1 MPRKSLI
8 QIEQLFEGDLGQSDD
23 VLTLSAEEDLLK
35 SPVSGQDKKSK
46 APSRDNQHKRQ
57 ENKKRHVKSK
67 AGFQE
72 KIQASFSAKK
82 KHLTDQTKQPDD
94 TPLKVLL
101 IKIDSIPQSEA
112 WDEEEKNRRDKT
124 NRAMKRLT

>member
-57 ENKKRHVKSK
+57 KNKKRHAKSK
-67 AGFQE
+67 VCF
-72 KIQASFSAKK
+72 
-82 KHLTDQTKQPDD
+82 
-94 TPLKVLL
+94 
-101 IKIDSIPQSEA
+101 
-112 WDEEEKNRRDKT
+112 
-124 NRAMKRLT
+124 